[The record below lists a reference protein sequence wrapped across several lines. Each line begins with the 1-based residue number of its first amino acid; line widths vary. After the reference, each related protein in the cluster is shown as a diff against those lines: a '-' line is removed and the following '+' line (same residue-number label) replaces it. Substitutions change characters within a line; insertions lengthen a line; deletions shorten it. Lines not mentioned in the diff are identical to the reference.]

1 MSEWGVGPGVIECKG
16 THSLQVAASKG
27 GSEGATERTAG
38 WTRGVRLGV
47 PDEQGTGMGK
57 PWK

>member
-1 MSEWGVGPGVIECKG
+1 MQGH
-16 THSLQVAASKG
+16 TLSLQVVASEG

-57 PWK
+57 AWK